1 MSDSLIEQIAAPDE
15 PQGRRF
21 YGVAVATVLENV
33 EIGGPSGQGRVQ
45 VSLPWMPEIA
55 PWARVAAP
63 MAGPDTGIYFL
74 PQPGDE
80 VLVAFHHGDV
90 NEPFV
95 IGSLWN
101 AQDLPPAETPY
112 DPQFKFRIRTPLGHS
127 LEFDDLEQKV
137 TLTTTT
143 EHELSFSPTRITLKT
158 IGGTASVELGVEG
171 DVTVTAATQLKLK
184 SLLSVSIEAPK
195 IELKGSDVSVNAAA
209 HCGIKAAMVDIN

>member
-1 MSDSLIEQIAAPDE
+1 MTDSLIDKMADPEEAKD
-15 PQGRRF
+15 RRF
-21 YGVAVATVLENV
+21 YGVAVATVLENI
-33 EIGGPSGQGRVQ
+33 EIAGSSGQGRVQ
-45 VSLPWMPEIA
+45 VSLPWMPEIT

-90 NEPFV
+90 NEPYV

-101 AQDLPPAETPY
+101 AQDQPPASTPF
-112 DPQFKFRIRTPLGHS
+112 DPQFKFRIRTPLGHD

-143 EHELSFSPTRITLKT
+143 EHQLAFTPTTITLKT
-158 IGGTASVELGVEG
+158 IGGTAEIKLGAEG
-171 DVTVTAATQLKLK
+171 DVTVTAATQLKLR
-184 SLLSVSIEAPK
+184 SLVSVSIEAPK
-195 IELKGSDVSVNAAA
+195 IELKGSDVAINAAA
-209 HCGIKAAMVDIN
+209 HCGIKSAMVDIN